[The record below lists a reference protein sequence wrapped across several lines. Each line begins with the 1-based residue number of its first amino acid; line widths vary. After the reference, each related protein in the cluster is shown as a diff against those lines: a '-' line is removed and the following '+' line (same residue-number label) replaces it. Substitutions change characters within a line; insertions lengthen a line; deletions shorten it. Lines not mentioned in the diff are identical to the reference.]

1 MRIERLPPS
10 AHEFLRGTRLAVI
23 AETATPA
30 PHAVPVWFDWDG
42 EAIEFFT
49 RPNRPKVARL
59 QAAPEITVLVSAE
72 VAEPVYW
79 VRIEGV
85 ATLHDDAAELVERL
99 CGRYLDLADPAHRQL
114 DADIR
119 AMRHER
125 SGSGS
130 SPNGSFTSRVSASSP
145 ARRGRRPAPRDQ
157 RLEPFGAHCVGNAAP
172 RVVVA

>member
-1 MRIERLPPS
+1 M
-10 AHEFLRGTRLAVI
+10 I
-23 AETATPA
+23 AETAEPA

-85 ATLHDDAAELVERL
+85 ATLYDDAAELVERL
-99 CGRYLDLADPAHRQL
+99 CDRYLDLADPAHRQL

-119 AMRHER
+119 TMRDEAIRVRVEPER
-125 SGSGS
+125 FFHFQG
-130 SPNGSFTSRVSASSP
+130 
-145 ARRGRRPAPRDQ
+145 
-157 RLEPFGAHCVGNAAP
+157 
-172 RVVVA
+172 